1 MEKATNGTPG
11 KGNLRRRTVLG
22 GALAA
27 GALAAAGTASA
38 SVSGSDGGE
47 RGVARGWGKVAD
59 AFRANFDGPGEVGA
73 ACGVYVNGRLVV
85 NLWDGLADRATN
97 RPWRKNTIMQVA
109 STTKGATAICAH
121 LLVQRGQLDL
131 DAPVVQYWPEF
142 GAAGKERIP
151 VRWLLSH
158 QAGLPIVD
166 GPLTFEQACD
176 WDPVIRALE
185 AQKPLWEPGTQHIYH
200 ANTYGFLVGELV
212 RRITGR
218 SLGTFFAD
226 EVARPLGLSAWI
238 GLPGKHEKRVAEI
251 HNTAPFS
258 VEELLAGLI
267 KVTGL
272 DKDTVTAWVNALYSP
287 GSVAIRA
294 GELGGAFTSS
304 DYFTTRAW
312 RAAEFP
318 AANMVADAHSIA
330 RMYAATVSD
339 IDGVRLLNP
348 GTVRTATEIH
358 TDRTPMHGLPA
369 GLTIPAD
376 RSFNMSLGFWRACPP
391 YPMLSP
397 ASFGHP
403 GSGGSVGFAD
413 PDARVGFGY
422 VTNLWNFRPDDP
434 RATNLANAVRA
445 CLG

>member
-1 MEKATNGTPG
+1 MAG
-11 KGNLRRRTVLG
+11 VLG
-22 GALAA
+22 A
-27 GALAAAGTASA
+27 GALAGLAGHGTASA
-38 SVSGSDGGE
+38 NVSENDSE
-47 RGVARGWGKVAD
+47 CGVARGWGKVAD
-59 AFRANFDGPGEVGA
+59 AFRKNFEGGGEVGA
-73 ACGVYVNGRLVV
+73 ACSVYAGGRLVV
-85 NLWDGLADRATN
+85 NLWDGLADREAN
-97 RPWRKNTIMQVA
+97 RPWHGNSVMQVA

-121 LLVQRGQLDL
+121 LLVQRGLLDL
-131 DAPVVQYWPEF
+131 DAPVTRYWPEF
-142 GAAGKERIP
+142 GGGGKEHIP

-166 GPLTFEQACD
+166 GPLTFEQACA

-200 ANTYGFLVGELV
+200 ANTYGYLVGEVV
-212 RRITGR
+212 RRITGK
-218 SLGTFFAD
+218 SLGTFFAE

-238 GLPGKHEKRVAEI
+238 GLPERHEKRVAKI
-251 HNTAPFS
+251 HTAAPFS
-258 VEELLAGLI
+258 FEELLAGMI

-272 DKDTVTAWVNALYSP
+272 DADTVTAWVTALYSP

-294 GELGGAFTSS
+294 GELGGAFTSA

-312 RAAEFP
+312 RASEHP

-330 RMYAATVSD
+330 RMYAATVSNVN
-339 IDGVRLLNP
+339 GVRLLNP
-348 GTVRTATEIH
+348 ATVATATEIH
-358 TDRTPMHGLPA
+358 TDTTSMHGLPP
-369 GLTIPAD
+369 GLNIPAD

-434 RATNLANAVRA
+434 RATNLAGAVRT